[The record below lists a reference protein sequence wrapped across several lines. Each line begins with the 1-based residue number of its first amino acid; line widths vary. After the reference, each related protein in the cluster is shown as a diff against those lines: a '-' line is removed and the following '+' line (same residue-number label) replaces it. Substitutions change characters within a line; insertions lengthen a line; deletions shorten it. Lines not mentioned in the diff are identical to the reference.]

1 MNSIEIKD
9 LSIGYD
15 AHSKKIKTVASQ
27 LNGRLNEGR
36 LTCLLGANGVG
47 KSTLLKTLSGFLPK
61 LQGNILIGNKDI
73 EDYSDK
79 ELAKLIGVVLTAKPE
94 IQNMTAREMV
104 ALGRSPY
111 TGFWGTLG
119 EKDNHIVDKA
129 IEMVGIEALA
139 QRMINTLSDGER
151 QKVMIAKA
159 LAQQTPVIYLDEPT
173 AFLDFPSKV
182 EMMRLLKSLAR
193 ETGKIIFL
201 STHDVS
207 MALQLAD
214 DVWLMERHDNK
225 RTLTIGTPRSLA
237 DEGILQRFIEGDGI
251 KFDSNT
257 LTIHVV
263 P

>member
-1 MNSIEIKD
+1 M
-9 LSIGYD
+9 
-15 AHSKKIKTVASQ
+15 
-27 LNGRLNEGR
+27 
-36 LTCLLGANGVG
+36 CC
-47 KSTLLKTLSGFLPK
+47 
-61 LQGNILIGNKDI
+61 
-73 EDYSDK
+73 
-79 ELAKLIGVVLTAKPE
+79 
-94 IQNMTAREMV
+94 
-104 ALGRSPY
+104 
-111 TGFWGTLG
+111 
-119 EKDNHIVDKA
+119 
-129 IEMVGIEALA
+129 
-139 QRMINTLSDGER
+139 
-151 QKVMIAKA
+151 AKA